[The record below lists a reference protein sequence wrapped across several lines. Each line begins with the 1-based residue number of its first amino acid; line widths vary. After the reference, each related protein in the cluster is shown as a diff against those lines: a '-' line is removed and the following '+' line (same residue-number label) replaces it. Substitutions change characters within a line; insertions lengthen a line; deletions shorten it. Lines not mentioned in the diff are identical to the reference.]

1 MPAMDLLPKHI
12 AIGAFSIGSELC
24 RLLCRQVFVEIH
36 SERQIQENIIGID
49 FGDWDCYV
57 GGVEIS
63 FHWDI
68 NGGWDSRCRFSI
80 Y

>member
-57 GGVEIS
+57 GGVEILDENIVPLGYQRWLG
-63 FHWDI
+63 FTM
-68 NGGWDSRCRFSI
+68 
-80 Y
+80 